1 MTISR
6 TDTVIVVGFL
16 ILVQGTGA
24 LAGFWLP
31 AIAPEVGQSLG
42 LSPSLIAYPVL
53 ILYIFAMISSLMAGG
68 IVRRL
73 GAWRSSQAALILI
86 GVSHLMFMNGSLLF
100 LALGSIILGGA
111 YGLLTP
117 PASHLLSKIVTP
129 KNRNLIFS
137 IRFTGVPLGG
147 ILAGLLAPPVALE
160 YGWRESMIV
169 TIVISLVIAISMQP
183 FRKRWDRDRLKSAKI
198 FRNPI
203 SDICLVWKLSA
214 LKWVALSGL
223 CMGAIQTTLTTYTVT
238 MLVEDANYTLIAAG
252 IGLSAIQFASV
263 FGRVGWGW
271 FADRIENG
279 LTAMMIIA
287 AIAALCAVFTIFL
300 SPSWPQILIYLL
312 CFCFGLVG
320 MGWNG
325 VYASEIARLSPS
337 EEVGRTTGASFFITF
352 SGVFLGP
359 VVFASAYT
367 ITGTYSTTFLVTAII
382 GFCSYICIFNAKK
395 ALCRHSL

>member
-1 MTISR
+1 MIISR
-6 TDTVIVVGFL
+6 IDTVIVVGFL

-31 AIAPEVGQSLG
+31 AIAPEVGESLG

-68 IVRRL
+68 FVARF
-73 GAWRSSQAALILI
+73 GAWRASQAALILI
-86 GVSHLMFMNGSLLF
+86 GISHLMFMNGSLIF
-100 LALGSIILGGA
+100 LAVGSIILGGA

-117 PASHLLSKIVTP
+117 PASHLLSKIVTA

-147 ILAGLLAPPVALE
+147 ILAGLLAPSVALE
-160 YGWRESMIV
+160 YGWRESMLV
-169 TIVISLVIAISMQP
+169 TVVISVVIAVAMQP
-183 FRKRWDRDRLKSAKI
+183 LRKRWDSDRSKGAKI
-198 FRNPI
+198 IRNPI

-223 CMGAIQTTLTTYTVT
+223 CMGAVQTTLTTYTVT
-238 MLVEDANYTLIAAG
+238 MLVEDANYSLIAAG
-252 IGLSAIQFASV
+252 IGLSAIQLASV

-279 LTAMMIIA
+279 RTALMMIA
-287 AIAALCAVFTIFL
+287 TIAALCAVWIIFL
-300 SPSWPQILIYLL
+300 SPNWSQFLVYSL

-325 VYASEIARLSPS
+325 VYASEIARLSPPG
-337 EEVGRTTGASFFITF
+337 EVGRTTGASFFITF
-352 SGVFLGP
+352 SGVFFGP
-359 VVFASAYT
+359 VIFASAYT
-367 ITGTYSTTFLVTAII
+367 ITSTYSTTFLVTAII
-382 GFCSYICIFNAKK
+382 SVCSYLCIFNAKR
-395 ALCRHSL
+395 ALIRQSL

>member
-1 MTISR
+1 MIISR
-6 TDTVIVVGFL
+6 IDTVIVVGFL

-31 AIAPEVGQSLG
+31 AIAPEVGESLG

-68 IVRRL
+68 FVARF
-73 GAWRSSQAALILI
+73 GAWRASQAALILI
-86 GVSHLMFMNGSLLF
+86 GISHLMFMNGSLIF
-100 LALGSIILGGA
+100 LSVGSIILGGA

-117 PASHLLSKIVTP
+117 PASHLLSKIVTA

-147 ILAGLLAPPVALE
+147 ILAGLLAPSVALE
-160 YGWRESMIV
+160 YGWRESMLV
-169 TIVISLVIAISMQP
+169 TVVISVVIAVAMQP
-183 FRKRWDRDRLKSAKI
+183 LRKRWDNDRSKGAKI
-198 FRNPI
+198 LRNPI

-238 MLVEDANYTLIAAG
+238 MLVEDVNYSLVAAG
-252 IGLSAIQFASV
+252 IGLSAIQLASV

-279 LTAMMIIA
+279 LTALMMIST
-287 AIAALCAVFTIFL
+287 IAALCALLIIFL
-300 SPSWPQILIYLL
+300 SPNWSQFLVYSL

-325 VYASEIARLSPS
+325 VYASEIARLSPPG
-337 EEVGRTTGASFFITF
+337 EVGRTTGASFFITF
-352 SGVFLGP
+352 SGVFFGP
-359 VVFASAYT
+359 VIFASAYT

-382 GFCSYICIFNAKK
+382 GVCSYLCIFNAKR
-395 ALCRHSL
+395 ALIRQSL

>member
-1 MTISR
+1 MIISR
-6 TDTVIVVGFL
+6 IDTVSVVGFL

-31 AIAPEVGQSLG
+31 AIAPEVGKSLG

-68 IVRRL
+68 FIERF
-73 GAWRSSQAALILI
+73 GAWRASQAALILI
-86 GVSHLMFMNGSLLF
+86 GISHLMFMNGSLIF
-100 LALGSIILGGA
+100 LAVGSIILGGA

-117 PASHLLSKIVTP
+117 PASHLLSKIVTA

-147 ILAGLLAPPVALE
+147 ILAGLLAPSVALE
-160 YGWRESMIV
+160 YGWRESMLV
-169 TIVISLVIAISMQP
+169 TVVISVVIAVAMQP
-183 FRKRWDRDRLKSAKI
+183 LRKRWDGDRSKGAKI
-198 FRNPI
+198 IRNPI

-223 CMGAIQTTLTTYTVT
+223 CMGAVQTTLTTYTVT
-238 MLVEDANYTLIAAG
+238 MLVEDANYSLIAAG
-252 IGLSAIQFASV
+252 IGLSAIQLASV

-279 LTAMMIIA
+279 LTALMMIST
-287 AIAALCAVFTIFL
+287 IAALCALLIIFL
-300 SPSWPQILIYLL
+300 SPNWSQFLVYSL

-325 VYASEIARLSPS
+325 VYASEIARLSPPG
-337 EEVGRTTGASFFITF
+337 EVGRTTGASFFITF
-352 SGVFLGP
+352 SGVFFGP
-359 VVFASAYT
+359 VIFASAYT
-367 ITGTYSTTFLVTAII
+367 ITSTYSTTFLVTAII
-382 GFCSYICIFNAKK
+382 SVCSYLCIFNAKR
-395 ALCRHSL
+395 ALIRQSL

>member
-1 MTISR
+1 MIISR
-6 TDTVIVVGFL
+6 IDTVSVVGFL

-31 AIAPEVGQSLG
+31 AIAPEVGKSLG

-68 IVRRL
+68 FVARF
-73 GAWRSSQAALILI
+73 GAWRASQAALILI
-86 GVSHLMFMNGSLLF
+86 GISHLMFMNGSLIF
-100 LALGSIILGGA
+100 LAVGSIILGGA

-117 PASHLLSKIVTP
+117 PASHLLSKIVTA

-147 ILAGLLAPPVALE
+147 ILAGLLAPSVALE
-160 YGWRESMIV
+160 YGWRESMLV
-169 TIVISLVIAISMQP
+169 TVVISVVIAVAMQP
-183 FRKRWDRDRLKSAKI
+183 LRKRWDGDRSKEAKI
-198 FRNPI
+198 IRNPI

-223 CMGAIQTTLTTYTVT
+223 CMGAVQTTLTTYTVT
-238 MLVEDANYTLIAAG
+238 MLVEDANYSLVAAG
-252 IGLSAIQFASV
+252 IGLSAIQLASV

-279 LTAMMIIA
+279 LTALMMIST
-287 AIAALCAVFTIFL
+287 IAALCALLIIFL
-300 SPSWPQILIYLL
+300 SPNWSQFLVYSL

-325 VYASEIARLSPS
+325 VYASEIARLSPPG
-337 EEVGRTTGASFFITF
+337 EVGRTTGASFSITF
-352 SGVFLGP
+352 SGVFFGP
-359 VVFASAYT
+359 VIFASAYT

-382 GFCSYICIFNAKK
+382 GVCSYLCIFNAKR
-395 ALCRHSL
+395 ALIRQNL

>member
-1 MTISR
+1 MTVSK

-68 IVRRL
+68 FVTRF

-86 GVSHLMFMNGSLLF
+86 GISHLMFMNGSLIF
-100 LALGSIILGGA
+100 LMLGSIILGSA

-129 KNRNLIFS
+129 KNRNLVFS

-147 ILAGLLAPPVALE
+147 ILAGLLAPPIALE
-160 YGWRESMIV
+160 YGWRESMLV
-169 TIVISLVIAISMQP
+169 TILISIVVAVSMQP
-183 FRKRWDRDRLKSAKI
+183 FRKKWDNDRSKTSKI
-198 FRNPI
+198 IRNPI
-203 SDICLVWKLSA
+203 ADIKLVWKLTA

-238 MLVEDANYTLIAAG
+238 MLVEDVKYNLIAAG
-252 IGLSAIQFASV
+252 IGLSAIQLASV

-279 LTAMMIIA
+279 LTALIIIA
-287 AIAALCAVFTIFL
+287 MASTLCALFTIFL
-300 SPSWPQILIYLL
+300 SPSWPQLTVYCL

-325 VYASEIARLSPS
+325 VYASEIARLSPPG
-337 EEVGRTTGASFFITF
+337 EVGRTTGASFFITF

-359 VVFASAYT
+359 VIFASAYT
-367 ITGTYSTTFLVTAII
+367 ITNTYSTTFLVTAII
-382 GFCSYICIFNAKK
+382 GICSYFCILNAKR
-395 ALCRHSL
+395 ALPLHSP

>member
-6 TDTVIVVGFL
+6 ADTVIVVGFL

-147 ILAGLLAPPVALE
+147 ILAGLLAPSVALE

-183 FRKRWDRDRLKSAKI
+183 FRKRWDRDRL
-198 FRNPI
+198 
-203 SDICLVWKLSA
+203 
-214 LKWVALSGL
+214 
-223 CMGAIQTTLTTYTVT
+223 
-238 MLVEDANYTLIAAG
+238 
-252 IGLSAIQFASV
+252 
-263 FGRVGWGW
+263 
-271 FADRIENG
+271 
-279 LTAMMIIA
+279 
-287 AIAALCAVFTIFL
+287 
-300 SPSWPQILIYLL
+300 
-312 CFCFGLVG
+312 
-320 MGWNG
+320 
-325 VYASEIARLSPS
+325 
-337 EEVGRTTGASFFITF
+337 
-352 SGVFLGP
+352 
-359 VVFASAYT
+359 
-367 ITGTYSTTFLVTAII
+367 
-382 GFCSYICIFNAKK
+382 
-395 ALCRHSL
+395 